1 MVIDIHA
8 HPLLL
13 DEINENPEDLQFRRQ
28 EFGVFK
34 SGINPVDFEL
44 VLLEDAKIDKVVFLP
59 EDYSAEVGRAIVSN
73 DEMARIVAR
82 SPEHFIGFAGIDPRR
97 EDAETELIR
106 AFDELKL
113 AGLKLNLSRLHIY
126 PDDACLAPLYK
137 ICQDKNKPVMF
148 HAGYSWEPNTPA
160 KYSEPIRFEDVA
172 VAYPDLRFCLA
183 HMGFPWVKETAM
195 MILKY
200 PNVYA
205 DTSALYF
212 DSAYEFY
219 GYLFQQELGYGW
231 LDRSLRH
238 KVMFGSNM
246 PRFEE
251 MRMLAALKRLGL
263 RDETVG
269 LITEDNAL
277 VFLGEREQAWLG

>member
-1 MVIDIHA
+1 M
-8 HPLLL
+8 
-13 DEINENPEDLQFRRQ
+13 
-28 EFGVFK
+28 
-34 SGINPVDFEL
+34 
-44 VLLEDAKIDKVVFLP
+44 
-59 EDYSAEVGRAIVSN
+59 
-73 DEMARIVAR
+73 
-82 SPEHFIGFAGIDPRR
+82 
-97 EDAETELIR
+97 
-106 AFDELKL
+106 
-113 AGLKLNLSRLHIY
+113 
-126 PDDACLAPLYK
+126 
-137 ICQDKNKPVMF
+137 
-148 HAGYSWEPNTPA
+148 
-160 KYSEPIRFEDVA
+160 
-172 VAYPDLRFCLA
+172 
-183 HMGFPWVKETAM
+183 KETAM

-277 VFLGEREQAWLG
+277 VFLGERDQAWLG

>member
-1 MVIDIHA
+1 M
-8 HPLLL
+8 PCGYCT
-13 DEINENPEDLQFRRQ
+13 FRNMR
-28 EFGVFK
+28 K
-34 SGINPVDFEL
+34 
-44 VLLEDAKIDKVVFLP
+44 
-59 EDYSAEVGRAIVSN
+59 Y
-73 DEMARIVAR
+73 
-82 SPEHFIGFAGIDPRR
+82 
-97 EDAETELIR
+97 
-106 AFDELKL
+106 
-113 AGLKLNLSRLHIY
+113 
-126 PDDACLAPLYK
+126 
-137 ICQDKNKPVMF
+137 NKPILF
-148 HAGYSWEPNTPA
+148 HAGFTWQPGTLA
-160 KYSEPIRFEDVA
+160 KYSHPLNFEEVA
-172 VAYPDLRFCLA
+172 LDFPKLRFCLA